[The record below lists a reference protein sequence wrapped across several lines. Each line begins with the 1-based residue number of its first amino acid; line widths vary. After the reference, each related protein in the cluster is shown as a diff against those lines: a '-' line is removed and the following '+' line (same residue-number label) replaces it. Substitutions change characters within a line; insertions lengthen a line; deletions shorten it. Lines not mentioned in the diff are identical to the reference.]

1 MTWLGSASQ
10 PLPLRLTAAPGP
22 ELEWRLVQVSGR
34 FEAVHRLGVRW
45 RADLIIG
52 STPIPVVG
60 LAGSRIAVGRVHE
73 GRRVTIVGI
82 VRRAYPSAID
92 QRFAIDPRSLS
103 DRSFEWPTGSSRAD
117 RPFGGPRSRL
127 RNRNGVWSGRRS
139 RRRLR

>member
-1 MTWLGSASQ
+1 MAVAAPQRKQRGWLGSASQ

-73 GRRVTIVGI
+73 DRRVTIVGI
-82 VRRAYPSAID
+82 VRPAYPSAID
-92 QRFAIDPRSLS
+92 QRFAIDPRSVS
-103 DRSFEWPTGSSRAD
+103 DLSFEWPTGSSRAD
-117 RPFGGPRSRL
+117 RPFGGPR
-127 RNRNGVWSGRRS
+127 
-139 RRRLR
+139 

>member
-1 MTWLGSASQ
+1 MTWLGAASQ

-92 QRFAIDPRSLS
+92 QRFAIDPRSVS
-103 DRSFEWPTGSSRAD
+103 DLSFEPAD
-117 RPFGGPRSRL
+117 RF
-127 RNRNGVWSGRRS
+127 VQGRPAV
-139 RRRLR
+139 RRAP